1 MKVRY
6 YTKPGCPLCEKGLV
20 VLSRFPELDVMM
32 IDIEEDAACYARY
45 ATRIPVIARERD
57 GRELGWPFDDA
68 AVTALISS

>member
-1 MKVRY
+1 M
-6 YTKPGCPLCEKGLV
+6 
-20 VLSRFPELDVMM
+20 LSRFPELDVMM